1 MPKSQWTLQGKYKPW
16 YVGWKICDK
25 KASNVMQQFYE
36 SPSFLPKSWKLINTQ
51 EWIFMGTPGVGAR
64 FHIDFVDRPSFQ
76 AQVNTAFFEFK
87 ILQLRHPH
95 FHRIATLRQYQI
107 LLKPI
112 LWVKKLP
119 NLLIMEKCIIKMI
132 SIKTYYLL

>member
-36 SPSFLPKSWKLINTQ
+36 SPSFLSKSWKLNNTQ

-76 AQVNTAFFEFK
+76 AQVNTSVGSEPTFWQAEPSF
-87 ILQLRHPH
+87 
-95 FHRIATLRQYQI
+95 
-107 LLKPI
+107 
-112 LWVKKLP
+112 
-119 NLLIMEKCIIKMI
+119 LIR
-132 SIKTYYLL
+132 